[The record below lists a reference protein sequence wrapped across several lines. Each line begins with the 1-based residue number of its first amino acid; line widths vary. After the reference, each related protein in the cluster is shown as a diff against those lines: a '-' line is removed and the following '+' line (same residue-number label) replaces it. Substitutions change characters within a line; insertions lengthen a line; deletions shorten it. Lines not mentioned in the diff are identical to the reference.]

1 MGRFLVIGGTTVLID
16 LLCYSIFL
24 FVGLQT
30 HLSKG
35 MSFSSGTVFAY
46 FANRKIT
53 FRSDRS
59 GTGRFILFALL
70 YLSTLGVN
78 VFTNERV
85 LDWFER
91 VEFAYAVA
99 FLLATGISAT
109 LNFIGMKFVVF
120 TPKEEV
126 VQ

>member
-35 MSFSSGTVFAY
+35 MSFSCGTVFAY
-46 FANRKIT
+46 FANRKVT

-59 GTGRFILFALL
+59 GTGRFALFIML
-70 YLSTLGVN
+70 YLSTLGIN
-78 VFTNERV
+78 VFANERV
-85 LDWFER
+85 LDWFGR
-91 VEFAYAVA
+91 AEFAYLVA
-99 FLLATGISAT
+99 FLFATMISAT

-120 TPKEEV
+120 TPEEEV